1 MRFAPLIL
9 VIYLIIEAFATF
21 QKEDKSAVTVRNRD
35 YIKDITLAMA
45 YKLDNIFTNSLKSIE
60 SLARLS
66 SNNLE
71 NGQMSSVFLAEL
83 EKIVQF
89 DHLRFTDSSG
99 MAQLTSGKQVYAGNK
114 KYFTDGMTGN
124 SGIYIVMPSQKEIA
138 NIVFY
143 APVLVNDKIAGVLAS
158 SFDENTIRRLL
169 DYKVY
174 GAHASAG
181 IVNTETRIPSV
192 VFCSPQPNGTKEYI
206 TMDYIPV
213 EVKADLV
220 YKGIILF
227 RNITTEKSKEI
238 EANKKLTQALSA
250 ARDASNYT
258 LTVEDSGIGISPD
271 FFDHIFDEFARENST
286 TVSHIQGTGLGT
298 KISVTIPMKWCNEDK
313 PVVIDQKKV
322 ETIPLKGMKVF
333 LVEDNEMNREIAEE
347 LLMERGIIVDCAED
361 GYIAV
366 EKIRKSA
373 PGEYELV
380 LMDVQMPRMNGH
392 LAKPIEVQKLIQT
405 LTEFK
410 QN

>member
-1 MRFAPLIL
+1 MQSYQKIKKRRNRIKYS
-9 VIYLIIEAFATF
+9 VIEAFATF
-21 QKEDKSAVTVRNRD
+21 QKE
-35 YIKDITLAMA
+35 
-45 YKLDNIFTNSLKSIE
+45 
-60 SLARLS
+60 
-66 SNNLE
+66 
-71 NGQMSSVFLAEL
+71 
-83 EKIVQF
+83 
-89 DHLRFTDSSG
+89 
-99 MAQLTSGKQVYAGNK
+99 NK
-114 KYFTDGMTGN
+114 RYFTDGMMGN
-124 SGIYIVMPSQKEIA
+124 SGIYIVMPSQKNIA
-138 NIVFY
+138 NIFFY
-143 APVLVNDKIAGVLAS
+143 APVLVNDKIVGVLAS

-174 GAHASAG
+174 GAHASVG

-206 TMDYIPV
+206 TMVYIPV

-238 EANKKLTQALSA
+238 EANKKLTLALSA
-250 ARDASNYT
+250 TRDASNYT

-271 FFDHIFDEFARENST
+271 FFNHIFDEFARENST
-286 TVSHIQGTGLGT
+286 TVSHIQGTGLGMTIVKKLTDIMGGTVSIESEKGNGT

-361 GYIAV
+361 GDIAV

-380 LMDVQMPRMNGH
+380 LMDVQMPHMNGH
-392 LAKPIEVQKLIQT
+392 LVKPIEVQKLIQT

>member
-1 MRFAPLIL
+1 MQSYQKIKKRRNRIKYSVMRFAPLIL
-9 VIYLIIEAFATF
+9 VIYLVIEAFTTF
-21 QKEDKSAVTVRNRD
+21 QKEDKR
-35 YIKDITLAMA
+35 
-45 YKLDNIFTNSLKSIE
+45 
-60 SLARLS
+60 
-66 SNNLE
+66 
-71 NGQMSSVFLAEL
+71 
-83 EKIVQF
+83 
-89 DHLRFTDSSG
+89 
-99 MAQLTSGKQVYAGNK
+99 
-114 KYFTDGMTGN
+114 YFTDGMMGN
-124 SGIYIVMPSQKEIA
+124 TGIYIVMPSQKNIA
-138 NIVFY
+138 NIFFY
-143 APVLVNDKIAGVLAS
+143 APVLVNDKIVGVLAS

-206 TMDYIPV
+206 TMVYIPV

-227 RNITTEKSKEI
+227 RKITTEKSKEI

-271 FFDHIFDEFARENST
+271 FFNHIFDEFARENST

-361 GYIAV
+361 GDIAV